1 MRKLGWMGSTVE
13 AKEKGHGDEAETDRS
28 EAVASRS
35 DYRSR
40 RARIPWSRL
49 RVMGSWFAMCEV
61 SKDVLV
67 F

>member
-1 MRKLGWMGSTVE
+1 MGSTVE
-13 AKEKGHGDEAETDRS
+13 AKEKGVGDEAEAMGTDRS

-49 RVMGSWFAMCEV
+49 RVMGSWFVMCEASV
-61 SKDVLV
+61 DLLV